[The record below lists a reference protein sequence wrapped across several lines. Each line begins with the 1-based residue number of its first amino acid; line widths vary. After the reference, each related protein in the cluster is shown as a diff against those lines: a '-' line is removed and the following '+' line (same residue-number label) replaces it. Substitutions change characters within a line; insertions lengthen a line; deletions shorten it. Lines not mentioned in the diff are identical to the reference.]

1 MALKIF
7 KQCSHGISGGEERM
21 VELWAKVYLPCI
33 LQPLVTPD
41 RGWGLV
47 PPGPTL
53 LLVYGS
59 QQEVALELKELVNF
73 LRSFWR
79 CCLLFTS

>member
-1 MALKIF
+1 
-7 KQCSHGISGGEERM
+7 M

-73 LRSFWR
+73 LRK
-79 CCLLFTS
+79 LLEMLFTVYFLKEGQN